1 MRKVSG
7 SLNSTFYQ
15 ILLSKIYVA
24 YGAGIPI
31 MQGQSQESSSML
43 RINCTVLIDF
53 IVFIIMDKDKNRI
66 LPVREIGTT
75 FNRVLCNAC
84 TIPLMKINV
93 KACPV

>member
-1 MRKVSG
+1 
-7 SLNSTFYQ
+7 
-15 ILLSKIYVA
+15 
-24 YGAGIPI
+24 

-66 LPVREIGTT
+66 LPEREIGTT
-75 FNRVLCNAC
+75 FNRVLCYAC

>member
-7 SLNSTFYQ
+7 LLNSTFYFQ
-15 ILLSKIYVA
+15 QLSKTHVA

-31 MQGQSQESSSML
+31 MQEQSKESLSML
-43 RINCTVLIDF
+43 RINCTVLTGF
-53 IVFIIMDKDKNRI
+53 IVFIIMSKVKNRI
-66 LPVREIGTT
+66 HPGREIGAT

>member
-7 SLNSTFYQ
+7 SLDSTFYHPQ
-15 ILLSKIYVA
+15 LSKIYVA

-31 MQGQSQESSSML
+31 MQGQSQESSRML

-53 IVFIIMDKDKNRI
+53 MILNIMDKVMNRI
-66 LPVREIGTT
+66 LPAREIGATC
-75 FNRVLCNAC
+75 NSVLCNAC